1 MIKIGKRQKMIV
13 DRFTSVGA
21 YLTEV
26 EKEGEELED
35 ISILLP
41 NNELEERERQEGDE
55 VEVLIYMDSEDR
67 PVATFRK
74 TEALVGTLA
83 KLEVTDVNPKLG
95 AFMDWGL
102 KKELLLPRGQQEIPV
117 EVGKKYLVGIYE
129 DSKGRLSAT
138 MKIYKFLLPST
149 SIKKNDIVSGTV
161 YRIEPNIGVF
171 VAVEDRYFG
180 LIPKIEYFKDYKVG
194 DEIEARVIIV
204 SGTVYRIEP
213 NIGVFVAVEDRYFG
227 LIPKIEYFK
236 DYKVGDEIEARVI
249 RVREDGK
256 IDLTPR
262 ERAYIQIDEDAE
274 LILGKMR
281 LLGDSFGFT
290 DKSSPEE
297 IIDYF
302 NMSKKAFK
310 RAMGNLLKNGKVE
323 KNEKGYYRIVKKTK

>member
-41 NNELEERERQEGDE
+41 NNELEERELKEGDE

-194 DEIEARVIIV
+194 DEIEARVI
-204 SGTVYRIEP
+204 
-213 NIGVFVAVEDRYFG
+213 
-227 LIPKIEYFK
+227 
-236 DYKVGDEIEARVI
+236 
-249 RVREDGK
+249 RVRDDGK

>member
-41 NNELEERERQEGDE
+41 NNELEERELKEGDE

-161 YRIEPNIGVF
+161 YRIE
-171 VAVEDRYFG
+171 
-180 LIPKIEYFKDYKVG
+180 
-194 DEIEARVIIV
+194 
-204 SGTVYRIEP
+204 S

>member
-41 NNELEERERQEGDE
+41 NNELEERELKEGDE

-194 DEIEARVIIV
+194 DEIEARVI
-204 SGTVYRIEP
+204 
-213 NIGVFVAVEDRYFG
+213 
-227 LIPKIEYFK
+227 
-236 DYKVGDEIEARVI
+236 

-323 KNEKGYYRIVKKTK
+323 KNEKGYYRIIKKTK

>member
-41 NNELEERERQEGDE
+41 NNELEEGELKEGDE

-194 DEIEARVIIV
+194 DEIEARVI
-204 SGTVYRIEP
+204 
-213 NIGVFVAVEDRYFG
+213 
-227 LIPKIEYFK
+227 
-236 DYKVGDEIEARVI
+236 

-323 KNEKGYYRIVKKTK
+323 KNEKGHYRIVKKTK

>member
-41 NNELEERERQEGDE
+41 NNELEERELKEGDE

-83 KLEVTDVNPKLG
+83 KLEVTDVNPRLG

-149 SIKKNDIVSGTV
+149 SIKKND
-161 YRIEPNIGVF
+161 
-171 VAVEDRYFG
+171 
-180 LIPKIEYFKDYKVG
+180 
-194 DEIEARVIIV
+194 IV

-310 RAMGNLLKNGKVE
+310 RAIGNLLKQGKIE
-323 KNEKGYYRIVKKTK
+323 KTEDGYFKLVNKK

>member
-41 NNELEERERQEGDE
+41 NNELEERDLKEGDE

-194 DEIEARVIIV
+194 DEIEARVI
-204 SGTVYRIEP
+204 
-213 NIGVFVAVEDRYFG
+213 
-227 LIPKIEYFK
+227 
-236 DYKVGDEIEARVI
+236 

>member
-41 NNELEERERQEGDE
+41 NNELEERELKEGDE

-180 LIPKIEYFKDYKVG
+180 LIPKIG
-194 DEIEARVIIV
+194 
-204 SGTVYRIEP
+204 
-213 NIGVFVAVEDRYFG
+213 
-227 LIPKIEYFK
+227 YFK

>member
-26 EKEGEELED
+26 EKEGEELEN

-41 NNELEERERQEGDE
+41 NNELEERELQEGDE

-194 DEIEARVIIV
+194 DEIEARVI
-204 SGTVYRIEP
+204 
-213 NIGVFVAVEDRYFG
+213 
-227 LIPKIEYFK
+227 
-236 DYKVGDEIEARVI
+236 

>member
-21 YLTEV
+21 YLNEV

-41 NNELEERERQEGDE
+41 NNELEERELKEGDE

-180 LIPKIEYFKDYKVG
+180 LIPKIEYFKDYKV
-194 DEIEARVIIV
+194 E
-204 SGTVYRIEP
+204 
-213 NIGVFVAVEDRYFG
+213 
-227 LIPKIEYFK
+227 
-236 DYKVGDEIEARVI
+236 DEIEARVI

>member
-26 EKEGEELED
+26 EKEGEEIED

-41 NNELEERERQEGDE
+41 NNELEERELKEGDE

-102 KKELLLPRGQQEIPV
+102 KKELLLPRGQQEIQV

-194 DEIEARVIIV
+194 DEIEARVI
-204 SGTVYRIEP
+204 
-213 NIGVFVAVEDRYFG
+213 
-227 LIPKIEYFK
+227 
-236 DYKVGDEIEARVI
+236 
-249 RVREDGK
+249 RVRDDGK

-323 KNEKGYYRIVKKTK
+323 KNEKGYYRLVKKTK

>member
-26 EKEGEELED
+26 EKEGEEIED

-41 NNELEERERQEGDE
+41 NDELEERELKEGDE

-102 KKELLLPRGQQEIPV
+102 KKELLLPRGQQEIQV

-149 SIKKNDIVSGTV
+149 SIKKND
-161 YRIEPNIGVF
+161 
-171 VAVEDRYFG
+171 
-180 LIPKIEYFKDYKVG
+180 
-194 DEIEARVIIV
+194 IV

-323 KNEKGYYRIVKKTK
+323 KNEKGYYRLVKKTK

>member
-41 NNELEERERQEGDE
+41 NNELEERELQEGDE

-129 DSKGRLSAT
+129 DSKGRLSVT

-149 SIKKNDIVSGTV
+149 SIKKND
-161 YRIEPNIGVF
+161 
-171 VAVEDRYFG
+171 
-180 LIPKIEYFKDYKVG
+180 
-194 DEIEARVIIV
+194 IV

>member
-41 NNELEERERQEGDE
+41 NNELEERELKEGDE

-83 KLEVTDVNPKLG
+83 KLEVTDVNQKLG

-149 SIKKNDIVSGTV
+149 SIKKND
-161 YRIEPNIGVF
+161 
-171 VAVEDRYFG
+171 
-180 LIPKIEYFKDYKVG
+180 
-194 DEIEARVIIV
+194 IV

-323 KNEKGYYRIVKKTK
+323 KNEKGYYRIIKKTK

>member
-35 ISILLP
+35 IAILLP
-41 NNELEERERQEGDE
+41 NNELEDRELQEGDE

-194 DEIEARVIIV
+194 DEIEARVI
-204 SGTVYRIEP
+204 
-213 NIGVFVAVEDRYFG
+213 
-227 LIPKIEYFK
+227 
-236 DYKVGDEIEARVI
+236 

-262 ERAYIQIDEDAE
+262 ERAYIQIDDDAE

-297 IIDYF
+297 IVDYF

-323 KNEKGYYRIVKKTK
+323 KNEKGYYRLVKKTK

>member
-26 EKEGEELED
+26 EKEGEEIED

-41 NNELEERERQEGDE
+41 NNELEERELKEGDE

-102 KKELLLPRGQQEIPV
+102 KKELLLPRGQQEIQV

-149 SIKKNDIVSGTV
+149 SIKKND
-161 YRIEPNIGVF
+161 
-171 VAVEDRYFG
+171 
-180 LIPKIEYFKDYKVG
+180 
-194 DEIEARVIIV
+194 IV

>member
-26 EKEGEELED
+26 EKEGEEELED

-41 NNELEERERQEGDE
+41 NNELEERELQEGDE

-194 DEIEARVIIV
+194 DEIEARVI
-204 SGTVYRIEP
+204 
-213 NIGVFVAVEDRYFG
+213 
-227 LIPKIEYFK
+227 
-236 DYKVGDEIEARVI
+236 

>member
-41 NNELEERERQEGDE
+41 NNELEERELKEGDE

-161 YRIEPNIGVF
+161 YRIE
-171 VAVEDRYFG
+171 
-180 LIPKIEYFKDYKVG
+180 
-194 DEIEARVIIV
+194 
-204 SGTVYRIEP
+204 S

-310 RAMGNLLKNGKVE
+310 RAMGNLLKNGKIE

>member
-41 NNELEERERQEGDE
+41 NNELEERELKEGNE

-194 DEIEARVIIV
+194 DEIEARVI
-204 SGTVYRIEP
+204 
-213 NIGVFVAVEDRYFG
+213 
-227 LIPKIEYFK
+227 
-236 DYKVGDEIEARVI
+236 

>member
-26 EKEGEELED
+26 EKEGEELEN

-41 NNELEERERQEGDE
+41 NNELEERELKEGDE

-161 YRIEPNIGVF
+161 YRIE
-171 VAVEDRYFG
+171 
-180 LIPKIEYFKDYKVG
+180 
-194 DEIEARVIIV
+194 
-204 SGTVYRIEP
+204 S

>member
-41 NNELEERERQEGDE
+41 NNELEERELKEGDE

-194 DEIEARVIIV
+194 DEIEARVI
-204 SGTVYRIEP
+204 
-213 NIGVFVAVEDRYFG
+213 
-227 LIPKIEYFK
+227 
-236 DYKVGDEIEARVI
+236 

-281 LLGDSFGFT
+281 LLGNSFGFT

-323 KNEKGYYRIVKKTK
+323 KNEKGYYRVVKKTK

>member
-35 ISILLP
+35 IAILLP
-41 NNELEERERQEGDE
+41 NNELEDRELQEGDE

-180 LIPKIEYFKDYKVG
+180 LIPKIEYFKDYK
-194 DEIEARVIIV
+194 I
-204 SGTVYRIEP
+204 
-213 NIGVFVAVEDRYFG
+213 
-227 LIPKIEYFK
+227 
-236 DYKVGDEIEARVI
+236 GDEIEARVI

-262 ERAYIQIDEDAE
+262 ERAYIQIDDDAE

-297 IIDYF
+297 IVDYF

-323 KNEKGYYRIVKKTK
+323 KNEKGYYRLVKKTK

>member
-26 EKEGEELED
+26 EKDGEEIED

-41 NNELEERERQEGDE
+41 NNELEERELQEGDE

-102 KKELLLPRGQQEIPV
+102 KKELLLPRGQQEIQV

-149 SIKKNDIVSGTV
+149 SIKKND
-161 YRIEPNIGVF
+161 
-171 VAVEDRYFG
+171 
-180 LIPKIEYFKDYKVG
+180 
-194 DEIEARVIIV
+194 IV

>member
-21 YLTEV
+21 YLTEI

-41 NNELEERERQEGDE
+41 NNELEERELQEGDE

-194 DEIEARVIIV
+194 DEIEARVI
-204 SGTVYRIEP
+204 
-213 NIGVFVAVEDRYFG
+213 
-227 LIPKIEYFK
+227 
-236 DYKVGDEIEARVI
+236 

>member
-41 NNELEERERQEGDE
+41 NNELEERELQEGDE
-55 VEVLIYMDSEDR
+55 VEVLRYMDSEDR

-102 KKELLLPRGQQEIPV
+102 KKELLLPRGQQEIQV

-149 SIKKNDIVSGTV
+149 SIKKND
-161 YRIEPNIGVF
+161 
-171 VAVEDRYFG
+171 
-180 LIPKIEYFKDYKVG
+180 
-194 DEIEARVIIV
+194 IV

-323 KNEKGYYRIVKKTK
+323 KNEKGYYRLVKKTK

>member
-41 NNELEERERQEGDE
+41 NNELEERELKEGDE

-194 DEIEARVIIV
+194 DEIEARVI
-204 SGTVYRIEP
+204 
-213 NIGVFVAVEDRYFG
+213 
-227 LIPKIEYFK
+227 
-236 DYKVGDEIEARVI
+236 

-310 RAMGNLLKNGKVE
+310 RAMGNLLKSGKVE

>member
-21 YLTEV
+21 YLSEV

-41 NNELEERERQEGDE
+41 NNELEERELQEGDE

-194 DEIEARVIIV
+194 DEIEARVI
-204 SGTVYRIEP
+204 
-213 NIGVFVAVEDRYFG
+213 
-227 LIPKIEYFK
+227 
-236 DYKVGDEIEARVI
+236 

>member
-21 YLTEV
+21 YLTEI

-41 NNELEERERQEGDE
+41 NNELEERELKEGDE

-194 DEIEARVIIV
+194 DEIEARVI
-204 SGTVYRIEP
+204 
-213 NIGVFVAVEDRYFG
+213 
-227 LIPKIEYFK
+227 
-236 DYKVGDEIEARVI
+236 

>member
-41 NNELEERERQEGDE
+41 NNELEEKDLQEGDE

-194 DEIEARVIIV
+194 DEIEARVI
-204 SGTVYRIEP
+204 
-213 NIGVFVAVEDRYFG
+213 
-227 LIPKIEYFK
+227 
-236 DYKVGDEIEARVI
+236 